1 MFNKNQVNV
10 HLNNKG
16 RLDTLYLAVDPIEG
30 WLESMKAAVAVET
43 AAEVAVGTAVETAA
57 AAVAAE
63 LAVVEGERILGLV
76 EHLRWP
82 WESFPCPF

>member
-1 MFNKNQVNV
+1 M
-10 HLNNKG
+10 
-16 RLDTLYLAVDPIEG
+16 A
-30 WLESMKAAVAVET
+30 AAVAEET
-43 AAEVAVGTAVETAA
+43 AAEVAVGIAVETAA